1 MKTLL
6 LMRHAKSSWADP
18 GVEDH
23 DRVLNARGLRAAPL
37 MGERLLAAGY
47 VPDRILVSTAARARQ
62 TANLVA
68 AALDCGDRI
77 DVSRQLYLA
86 EADDILKRVRQ
97 TPPDVKTLL
106 VVGHNPGMEELASYL
121 AGSLQPFPT
130 AAVAV
135 FRQAG
140 KDWSAFGDDK
150 RPALVATL
158 RPKDGD

>member
-23 DRVLNARGLRAAPL
+23 DRVLNARGLRSAPV
-37 MGERLLAAGY
+37 MGERLLAAGH
-47 VPDRILVSTAARARQ
+47 VPDRVLVSTAARARQ
-62 TANLVA
+62 TADLVA
-68 AALDCGDRI
+68 AVLDRGDRI
-77 DVSRQLYLA
+77 DVSHQLYLA
-86 EADDILKRVRQ
+86 EADDILKLVRQ
-97 TPPDVKTLL
+97 TPAEVATLL
-106 VVGHNPGMEELASYL
+106 VVGHNPGMEELASHL
-121 AGSLQPFPT
+121 AGSLQPFST

-140 KDWSAFGDDK
+140 KDWADFGADK
-150 RPALVATL
+150 RPLFVAML

>member
-18 GVEDH
+18 GAEDH
-23 DRVLNARGLRAAPL
+23 DRVLNARGVRSAPV

-47 VPDRILVSTAARARQ
+47 VPDLILVSTAARARQ
-62 TANLVA
+62 TADLVA

-77 DVSRQLYLA
+77 DVSRRLYLA
-86 EADDILKRVRQ
+86 EADDILKLVRQ
-97 TPPDVKTLL
+97 TAPDANTLL
-106 VVGHNPGMEELASYL
+106 VVGHNPGMEELASHL

-135 FRQAG
+135 FRHAG
-140 KDWSAFGDDK
+140 EDWSDFGDK
-150 RPALVATL
+150 RPALIATL